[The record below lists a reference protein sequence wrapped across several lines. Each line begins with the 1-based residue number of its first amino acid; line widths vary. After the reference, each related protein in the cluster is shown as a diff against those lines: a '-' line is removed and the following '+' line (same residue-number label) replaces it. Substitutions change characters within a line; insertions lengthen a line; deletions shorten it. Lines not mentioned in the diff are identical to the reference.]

1 MSGEQKRPPVQQA
14 KGKSDATYA
23 LLLLACTL
31 YPACSSTQAERSP
44 LTGASHP
51 TRRADRRKVIGPSPF
66 CLLLARLVRAFF
78 WGVVMPK
85 ILEMLSAA
93 MPECREPIAWAKAFQ
108 RGMERFPVQDVA
120 MLFAQV
126 GHESQG
132 LTRLEEGLS
141 YSSVDRILKIFPSS
155 TRGLG
160 PAELQKL
167 VRNPERLANV
177 VYAGKNGNGNSL
189 SGDGWKFRGRGPIQT
204 SCLNNYLALGRAI
217 VEAAQHFPD
226 ADDIALSEDVAIWE
240 DDCHGGGPRTVL
252 VMDDYQHALLADIS
266 EAVATYREGMAGDA
280 PQRDDRAERV
290 GRAVLLSFGYAPFTY
305 YKWADAL
312 ERHTLVTPAR
322 LLRAIAD
329 AMEEP

>member
-1 MSGEQKRPPVQQA
+1 
-14 KGKSDATYA
+14 
-23 LLLLACTL
+23 
-31 YPACSSTQAERSP
+31 
-44 LTGASHP
+44 
-51 TRRADRRKVIGPSPF
+51 
-66 CLLLARLVRAFF
+66 
-78 WGVVMPK
+78 MPK

-93 MPECREPIAWAKAFQ
+93 MPECRAPIAWAKAFQ

-189 SGDGWKFRGRGPIQT
+189 SGDGWRFRGRGPIQT

-217 VEAAQHFPD
+217 GIDLITNPD
-226 ADDIALSEDVAIWE
+226 LLLTSKEVGALSALYFWTENVTDGEGVERVTRQIN
-240 DDCHGGGPRTVL
+240 GP
-252 VMDDYQHALLADIS
+252 
-266 EAVATYREGMAGDA
+266 GMAGL
-280 PQRDDRAERV
+280 DDRKLRLAAAR
-290 GRAVLLSFGYAPFTY
+290 RAS
-305 YKWADAL
+305 
-312 ERHTLVTPAR
+312 
-322 LLRAIAD
+322 
-329 AMEEP
+329 